1 MTLDLLCFYD
11 APEQSQP
18 AAVFG
23 SFPCHPTVMS
33 ADNLAISA
41 DLPGAFRRQ
50 MHALLGG
57 DAWIA
62 LATGA
67 AGDISTRHTRRGQ
80 GFDELERLGALL
92 AQQAANLILAG
103 QPLALA
109 APDVRE
115 AVVSLE
121 PKASISFEELAA
133 YVQRIQERMKTELQ
147 AGNIAQ
153 LRTLETTLQGIQAVQ
168 KLAWKEQPRN
178 ITVSVAL
185 MGNLALAAVPGEL
198 YNRLGAVIKQTT
210 KHFVLLLGYTNGYVG
225 YIPSREAY
233 AELDYE
239 ILISPFAP
247 GSGER
252 LAQTVQQLLRDV

>member
-1 MTLDLLCFYD
+1 
-11 APEQSQP
+11 
-18 AAVFG
+18 
-23 SFPCHPTVMS
+23 MS

-50 MHALLGG
+50 LRALLGG
-57 DAWIA
+57 NAWVA

-67 AGDISTRHTRRGQ
+67 VGDISTRHTRQGQ
-80 GFDELERLGALL
+80 GFNELERLGAVL
-92 AQQAANLILAG
+92 AQQASNLILAG

-109 APDVRE
+109 APDIRE
-115 AVVSLE
+115 AVVNLE
-121 PKASISFEELAA
+121 PKASFSPEELAA
-133 YVQRIQERMKTELQ
+133 HARRVQDRMKTELQ

-153 LRTLETTLQGIQAVQ
+153 VRTLETTLQGIQAAQ
-168 KLAWKEQPRN
+168 KVAWKEQPRN

-185 MGNLALAAVPGEL
+185 MGKLALAAVPGEL
-198 YNRLGAVIKQTT
+198 YNRLGAAIKQTT